1 MTEDQTNNK
10 QHVQMA
16 VSAKFTTTLVPTEIE
31 LGTPVKTASP
41 PLAEPGANSVET
53 IEEIS
58 EPLPLLE
65 RDNESLAEV
74 RDTITEPRSVVEQDE
89 NLADA
94 KDEIDELVRHARD
107 STARTLELSK
117 RLDDLLNRPI
127 RWFHR

>member
-1 MTEDQTNNK
+1 
-10 QHVQMA
+10 
-16 VSAKFTTTLVPTEIE
+16 
-31 LGTPVKTASP
+31 
-41 PLAEPGANSVET
+41 
-53 IEEIS
+53 
-58 EPLPLLE
+58 
-65 RDNESLAEV
+65 
-74 RDTITEPRSVVEQDE
+74 VVEQDE